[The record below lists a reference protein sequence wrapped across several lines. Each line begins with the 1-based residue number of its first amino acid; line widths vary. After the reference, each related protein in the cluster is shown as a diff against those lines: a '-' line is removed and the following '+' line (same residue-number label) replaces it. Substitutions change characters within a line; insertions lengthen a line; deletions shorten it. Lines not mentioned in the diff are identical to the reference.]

1 MSFLSSV
8 WEGVMATSI
17 IEWLAV
23 TSSILYVVL
32 ITKQSIFGWF
42 FAFIGSTLFVY
53 LCYSGGL
60 YIEAILQFFYVIMA
74 VFGWF
79 SWNNTAVN
87 EKGIKLWG
95 VKNHLY
101 NIILS
106 GGLAFILG
114 YFFDLYTNQVNPY
127 LDAFTTCY
135 SLSATFMVTRKVLGN
150 WIYWIVIDLSSV
162 YLYAQQD
169 YNLTAVQYVIFTVL
183 AVIGF
188 VTWRKEFKL
197 QLE

>member
-1 MSFLSSV
+1 
-8 WEGVMATSI
+8 
-17 IEWLAV
+17 
-23 TSSILYVVL
+23 
-32 ITKQSIFGWF
+32 
-42 FAFIGSTLFVY
+42 
-53 LCYSGGL
+53 
-60 YIEAILQFFYVIMA
+60 
-74 VFGWF
+74 
-79 SWNNTAVN
+79 
-87 EKGIKLWG
+87 
-95 VKNHLY
+95 
-101 NIILS
+101 LS